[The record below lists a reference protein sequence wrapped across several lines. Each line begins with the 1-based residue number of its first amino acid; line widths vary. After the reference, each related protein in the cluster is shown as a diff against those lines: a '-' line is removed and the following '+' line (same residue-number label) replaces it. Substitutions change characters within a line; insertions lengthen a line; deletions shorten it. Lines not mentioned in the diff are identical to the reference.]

1 MPDDIRSVAQRR
13 SCDPLTLPFTA
24 LHFPPLETARLF
36 LRSISYADTS
46 FVIQHFLDPIVQRY
60 LYDDE
65 PITTPEQAT
74 AILDFYLAAPD
85 ADYNRWTIVRKTDH
99 QPIGTCGFHKWSR
112 PHRRAEIGYDLSPV
126 YQGYGYMT
134 EAVEAM
140 VQHGFSRLNLHRI
153 EALVAVENTRS
164 LALLQRLSFQQEGL
178 LREYFWSNGK
188 AHDHYMLARLCTD
201 VPPNKHDLSA

>member
-1 MPDDIRSVAQRR
+1 MSTPTPIGDDH
-13 SCDPLTLPFTA
+13 LTLPSTST
-24 LHFPPLETARLF
+24 HFPALETARLF
-36 LRSISYADTS
+36 LRPISSADTS
-46 FVIQHFLDPIVQRY
+46 FVIQHFLHPSVQRY

-74 AILDFYLAAPD
+74 AILDFYLASPD
-85 ADYNRWTIVRKTDH
+85 ADYNRWTIVRKTDD
-99 QPIGTCGFHKWSR
+99 QRIGTCGFHKWSR
-112 PHRRAEIGYDLSPV
+112 PHRRAEIGYDLSPA

-140 VQHGFSRLNLHRI
+140 LQHGFRRLKLHRI

-164 LALLQRLSFQQEGL
+164 LALLQRVSFQQEGL

-188 AHDHYMLARLCTD
+188 AHDHYLLARLCTD
-201 VPPNKHDLSA
+201 GPATKHDKSA